1 MRLPSRNVIL
11 LNAGAA
17 MIMVV
22 ATITMVRTI
31 LVPEETRPCSDR
43 FDTGTAFRVE
53 RQPGVLLSGADI
65 QGSVGYGEWGVQEN
79 LSVVKVATPA
89 GTPALRVRI
98 AQGTSGH
105 PRKQTRRGGVGFE
118 WRPRVLPA
126 AATHACLTYS
136 VKLPEDFEFGQLG
149 TLPGLFGMPAE
160 GAPKPKSE
168 TGTGGRFATR
178 YVWRDSGAAEVNT
191 RLAGQIET
199 MGDAIERGKI
209 RLPRGE
215 WVRLEQE
222 VVLNTPGQADGV
234 LRVWVDGS
242 LIADRRNMAFRED
255 EATSIAGVTV
265 DVHFGGQGPGG
276 SAPKDTFVL
285 LTPFEVRW
293 R

>member
-17 MIMVV
+17 VIMVG
-22 ATITMVRTI
+22 AAITMIRTI
-31 LVPEETRPCSDR
+31 LIPEEAKPCSDR

-53 RQPGVLLSGADI
+53 RQPGVLLSGSDI
-65 QGSVGYGEWGVQEN
+65 QGSMGFGEWGVQEN

-98 AQGTSGH
+98 AQGSSGH
-105 PRKQTRRGGVGFE
+105 PRNQKRRGGVGFE

-126 AATHACLTYS
+126 GATHACLTYN

-149 TLPGLFGMPAE
+149 TLPGLFGAPPE
-160 GAPKPKSE
+160 GAPKPKAD
-168 TGTGGRFATR
+168 TGGRFATR
-178 YVWRDSGAAEVNT
+178 YVWRESGAAEVNT

-199 MGDAIERGKI
+199 MGDVIERGKI

-222 VVLNTPGQADGV
+222 VALNTPGQTDGI
-234 LRVWVDGS
+234 LRVWVDGR
-242 LIADRRNMAFRED
+242 LVVDRRNMPFRDD
-255 EATSIAGVTV
+255 ETTSIAGVTV

-276 SAPKDTFVL
+276 AAPKDSIVL
-285 LTPFEVRW
+285 LTPFEMRW